1 MPHVEMW
8 EGTQVHCLCFDNK
21 KSVYTRRA
29 VDCASTWTHGRAGSL
44 QNRAILPCGTCLICL
59 NEIYH
64 SNCSWWVNGSLTV
77 QQRLMQTPVDTQAVL
92 LLFHPSFTLAAMQ
105 WSGQQSRH
113 GVLTLVSRPR
123 PQLYTAIPR
132 HTLPE
137 GAQARAAG
145 VIARAGVP
153 STQAVPPSRGKSNAW
168 DSCKTK

>member
-1 MPHVEMW
+1 MQH
-8 EGTQVHCLCFDNK
+8 
-21 KSVYTRRA
+21 
-29 VDCASTWTHGRAGSL
+29 
-44 QNRAILPCGTCLICL
+44 
-59 NEIYH
+59 
-64 SNCSWWVNGSLTV
+64 
-77 QQRLMQTPVDTQAVL
+77 RLMQTPVDTQAVL

-105 WSGQQSRH
+105 RSGQQSCH

-153 STQAVPPSRGKSNAW
+153 STQAVPPSCGKCNAW
-168 DSCKTK
+168 DSCKTKKRYLSFCAHWWAPSGRMEFIFCALLKVVLEVHATPPVSIYWSAVFINWF